1 MDEHELACYDK
12 RNDSWRSFLF
22 DRVWRLDSTQADVF
36 ADVEPLVLSVIE
48 GYNTCLFAYG
58 QTGSGAHSSTLK
70 LFYPTYTLFIITHIH
85 ISLTVSNT
93 GKTWTMNGYGTEYG
107 VSYRTLSKIFEVLQ
121 VR

>member
-58 QTGSGAHSSTLK
+58 QTGSGAHVSILILTLK
-70 LFYPTYTLFIITHIH
+70 PLYTHSVISYILPTL
-85 ISLTVSNT
+85 
-93 GKTWTMNGYGTEYG
+93 
-107 VSYRTLSKIFEVLQ
+107 
-121 VR
+121 

>member
-58 QTGSGAHSSTLK
+58 QTGSGAHAFILI
-70 LFYPTYTLFIITHIH
+70 LFYYIPSILTYYLHYNSSPYPIGCLI
-85 ISLTVSNT
+85 
-93 GKTWTMNGYGTEYG
+93 
-107 VSYRTLSKIFEVLQ
+107 Q
-121 VR
+121 VKLGL